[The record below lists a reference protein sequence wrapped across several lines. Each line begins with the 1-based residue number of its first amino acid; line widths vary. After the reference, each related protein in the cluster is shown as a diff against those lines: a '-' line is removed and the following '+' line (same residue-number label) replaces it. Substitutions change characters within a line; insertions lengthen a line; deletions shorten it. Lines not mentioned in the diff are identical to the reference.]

1 MVSWLKKMFGK
12 QETLK
17 GAAENKYFIEKYK
30 DFDKI
35 IATKY

>member
-1 MVSWLKKMFGK
+1 MFDE

-30 DFDKI
+30 GFDEI